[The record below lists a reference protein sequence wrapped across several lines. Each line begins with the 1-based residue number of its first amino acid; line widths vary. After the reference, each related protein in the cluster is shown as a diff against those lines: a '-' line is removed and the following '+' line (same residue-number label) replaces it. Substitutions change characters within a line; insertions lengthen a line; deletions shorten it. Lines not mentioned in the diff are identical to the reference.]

1 MARITGNHPARI
13 LESVPSKSMKAILG
27 WVEGGLRSHFQRLGK
42 GEEGFTRV
50 PVKAFWRRPY

>member
-42 GEEGFTRV
+42 GE
-50 PVKAFWRRPY
+50 